1 MKREYVKLGT
11 TEYPLCYSTYAIQR
25 LCEIFGS
32 LQSMADEL
40 KASKDDVNRS
50 VIIMC
55 TQLQV
60 LIDAGVRYTRLIG
73 EEAPDAPTLETLMEL
88 CDMIDLLHMQQAIS
102 AVMAKDSVTT
112 VDVAPEKNG
121 TAAAAE

>member
-40 KASKDDVNRS
+40 KASKDDVNKS

-102 AVMAKDSVTT
+102 AVMAKDSTTT
-112 VDVAPEKNG
+112 VDVVPEKNG
-121 TAAAAE
+121 TTAAVK

>member
-11 TEYPLCYSTYAIQR
+11 TEYPLCYSAYAIQR
-25 LCEIFGS
+25 LSEIFGS
-32 LQSMADEL
+32 LQSMGEEL
-40 KASKDDVNRS
+40 KASKTDVSKS
-50 VIIMC
+50 VKIIC

-73 EEAPDAPTLETLMEL
+73 EETPDAPTLETLTEL
-88 CDMIDLLHMQQAIS
+88 CDLTDILDMQQSIHE
-102 AVMAKDSVTT
+102 VMSKDSATT
-112 VDVAPEKNG
+112 VDVVPEKND

>member
-1 MKREYVKLGT
+1 MKRTYVKLGAD
-11 TEYPLCYSTYAIQR
+11 EYPLCYSTYAIQR

-40 KASKDDVNRS
+40 KASKDDVNKS

-102 AVMAKDSVTT
+102 AVMAKDSATT
-112 VDVAPEKNG
+112 VDVVPEKND